1 MTRFLLIRHGE
12 TDMVGTRLSGRME
25 GVHLNA
31 TGRAQAEQLPSR
43 LEQVEIGAV
52 YASPLERA
60 AETAAPLGRAKGL
73 EVHVSEALAEL
84 DYGEWTGR
92 SFQDLE
98 SDAKW
103 RLFNSYRSG
112 ARVPGGESMLEVQAR
127 MVRALETITAA
138 HPDQRVAIVSHGDP
152 TKSVLLYL
160 LGMPLDAHARIDID
174 TGSVSA
180 ATVGGWGVKVHFLN
194 DTAHFRT
201 EPVVT

>member
-112 ARVPGGESMLEVQAR
+112 ARVPGGESMLEVQ
-127 MVRALETITAA
+127 VRAVTELARLRLRHEGAA
-138 HPDQRVAIVSHGDP
+138 VAVVSHAEWIR
-152 TKSVLLYL
+152 SAVMHA
-160 LGMPLDAHARIDID
+160 LGMSLDLFGRLEIGPA
-174 TGSVSA
+174 SVSTLDLA
-180 ATVGGWGVKVHFLN
+180 EWGPVLRGWNSV
-194 DTAHFRT
+194 
-201 EPVVT
+201 